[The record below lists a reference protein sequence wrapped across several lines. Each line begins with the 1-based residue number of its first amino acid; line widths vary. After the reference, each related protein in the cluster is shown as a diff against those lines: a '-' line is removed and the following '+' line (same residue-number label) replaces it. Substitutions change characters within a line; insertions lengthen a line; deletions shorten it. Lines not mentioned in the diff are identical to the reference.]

1 MILFQKRKKKD
12 LSTLTKMDKTQV
24 AELRSI
30 TILTK
35 PEEVYVSLT
44 LKNYQL
50 SLNNALALL
59 F

>member
-1 MILFQKRKKKD
+1 
-12 LSTLTKMDKTQV
+12 MDKTQV